1 MTKPQLSDIPWLVVV
16 HEVHA
21 LFVHPAG
28 PMMDLF
34 VATVNLAKLH
44 SNLSFTIFHNICIHY
59 NIMLEAI
66 RLLEWQAKSP

>member
-1 MTKPQLSDIPWLVVV
+1 MTKPQLSDIPLLVVV
-16 HEVHA
+16 REVNA

-44 SNLSFTIFHNICIHY
+44 SNLSIYAFTT
-59 NIMLEAI
+59 
-66 RLLEWQAKSP
+66 R